1 MQEFR
6 IRAVGG
12 FGGGKPDE
20 EKLELWYA
28 LGKLYARAGGRGWP
42 ATRVGV
48 TVVCVTGALV
58 LLSAP
63 VFGTAWI
70 SGAPGPV
77 AALPVLIPILSG
89 LLAGGAPLAYNRV
102 HTLIRQT
109 SLRRAL
115 AHRGADPRR
124 PTAEGLGAYYD
135 DQLILLRSEYE
146 ALLHTPGP
154 RARRKAR
161 MLRLSFGFAP
171 EDPFESGPL
180 SLRPDSPQIRALR
193 GLWESR
199 LYLDRRKGVELPALS
214 FGDDLAYRVFP
225 REMTVPAEFATRTA
239 YLAISC
245 DMLHRRYGYS
255 PLKRLESS
263 EGRGETYRR
272 AERDLAEYERITLRR
287 ARRQPPQ

>member
-1 MQEFR
+1 M
-6 IRAVGG
+6 GG
-12 FGGGKPDE
+12 FGSGKIDE
-20 EKLELWYA
+20 DKLELWYA
-28 LGKLYARAGGRGWP
+28 LGRLYARAGGRGWP
-42 ATRVGV
+42 ATRIGV

-58 LLSAP
+58 LLSAT

-70 SGAPGPV
+70 SDAPGPV
-77 AALPVLIPILSG
+77 AALPLLIPILAG
-89 LLAGGAPLAYNRV
+89 LLAGGAPLAYNRA
-102 HTLIRQT
+102 HTLIRQA

-115 AHRGADPRR
+115 ARGGADPRR

-161 MLRLSFGFAP
+161 MLALSFGFAP

-180 SLRPDSPQIRALR
+180 SLRPDSPQMRALR

-199 LYLDRRKGVELPALS
+199 LYLNGRSGQGPPALG

-245 DMLHRRYGYS
+245 DMLHRRYGRD

-263 EGRGETYRR
+263 EGHGETYRR

-287 ARRQPPQ
+287 ARRRPPR